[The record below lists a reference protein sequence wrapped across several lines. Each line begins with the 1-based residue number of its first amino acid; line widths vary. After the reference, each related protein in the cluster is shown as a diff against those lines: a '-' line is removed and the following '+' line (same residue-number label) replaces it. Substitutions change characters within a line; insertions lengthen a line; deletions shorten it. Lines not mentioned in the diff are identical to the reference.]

1 MVLETST
8 LSTLGTRTV
17 GTRFQTG
24 TSSTAASGADFD
36 FGC

>member
-17 GTRFQTG
+17 GTHFQAE
-24 TSSTAASGADFD
+24 TSSTAASGADLD